1 MAEAQTDTTTTTA
14 PAATTTAAPPAA
26 TTAAPVATTAAPAT
40 TTTAAP
46 DTTTKPAASTDTT
59 DTKPVDGAWRQDWR
73 EAWAKGD
80 EKKLSR
86 LSRYASPEAAFDAMV
101 AAQNRIASGELK
113 SALPKD
119 ATAEQVAQ
127 WRADNG
133 IPEAPEKYDLT
144 FDTGLVIG
152 EADKPVI
159 DAYLKAAH
167 GANMTPAQV
176 KESVKWFYEEQARQA
191 EAVHTATKEAKKATE
206 DALRA
211 EWGQDYRGTRNS
223 IEALLD
229 LKGPMDAQLREKVI
243 GAVDTSPEFARFM
256 AALALEINPA
266 TTLVPGASGNIVE
279 TMQSEM
285 AEIQKLMGD
294 RNSDYWKGPKA
305 DAMQKRYRALVEAS
319 EKQKQ
324 RAA

>member
-1 MAEAQTDTTTTTA
+1 MAEAQTEQTTTTA
-14 PAATTTAAPPAA
+14 PVTTAPAASTTAAPPATTTAAP
-26 TTAAPVATTAAPAT
+26 TSTTAAPASAT
-40 TTTAAP
+40 AP
-46 DTTTKPAASTDTT
+46 DATTKSDDGKDATDA
-59 DTKPVDGAWRQDWR
+59 KPVDGAWRQDWR

-80 EKKLSR
+80 EKRLNVISR
-86 LSRYASPEAAFDAMV
+86 FASPEAAFDALL
-101 AAQNRIASGELK
+101 AAQQKIRSGEYK
-113 SALPKD
+113 QPLPKD
-119 ATAEQVAQ
+119 ATPEQVAQ

-133 IPEAPEKYDLT
+133 IPEAPDKYDLT

-167 GANMTPAQV
+167 TANMTPAQV

-191 EAVHTATKEAKKATE
+191 EAVHNATKEAKKATE

-229 LKGPMDAQLREKVI
+229 LKGPMDAQLREKVL

-266 TTLVPGASGNIVE
+266 TTLVPNASGSIVDALE
-279 TMQSEM
+279 G
-285 AEIQKLMGD
+285 EIAQIEKMMRED
-294 RNSDYWKGPKA
+294 RQAYNKNEKVQA
-305 DAMQKRYRALVEAS
+305 RYRDLITARD
-319 EKQKQ
+319 KQKQ